1 MAEDAGTRDIGMSER
16 EEYLGDGLYASF
28 DGYRSGCGRRAG
40 SASIMKYFLGQ
51 TTMQAFLGFIDA
63 LPK

>member
-1 MAEDAGTRDIGMSER
+1 MSER

-51 TTMQAFLGFIDA
+51 TTLQAFLGFIDA